1 MASEHDEDALFDRL
15 AKSLEAVRQDAE
27 LARSGGAEGLAAGLV
42 RAEGEVRSLAVG
54 LEALRQRLD
63 QQHATTARLE
73 AVAAKNETDV
83 QGLRQTVE
91 ALSLQVREQGEA
103 LAKPPPRRVGR
114 AVAAVVLVLILL
126 VLAGGTGVWITSGR
140 HPRADALVHRF
151 VARVSELTGINLVGS
166 LEPARSTRTIAEA
179 TPSPEPTAQPA
190 PATAPA
196 STASAVAAPATPPAP
211 VAQTPVPSA
220 ASPSPAATSAAA
232 SPAPTEPP
240 AATPSPAQAP
250 PPAVPRPAQ
259 TAAATPLVPA
269 TPAPAAVPPTTQSEA
284 PAPATTALAPSPRP
298 PQPVRQVVLRATADS
313 WVEVRQKD
321 GRVLLRRIM
330 KAGETWPVPAEPD
343 LLLNSGNAGALVL
356 EVNGEPI
363 RLPGL
368 RSGVVHDVPLDR
380 DLQ

>member
-1 MASEHDEDALFDRL
+1 MADEHDEDALFDRL

-27 LARSGGAEGLAAGLV
+27 LARSGGAEGLAAGLT
-42 RAEGEVRSLAVG
+42 RAEGEVRSVAVG
-54 LEALRQRLD
+54 LEALRQRFD

-73 AVAAKNETDV
+73 AAAAKNQTDM

-91 ALSLQVREQGEA
+91 ALSLQVREQAEA
-103 LAKPPPRRVGR
+103 LAAPPRRGAGR

-126 VLAGGTGVWITSGR
+126 VLAGGTGAWITSGR
-140 HPRADALVHRF
+140 HPTVNALVHRF
-151 VARVSELTGINLVGS
+151 AARVSELTGVNLVGG
-166 LEPARSTRTIAEA
+166 LEPARSAHTVAQA
-179 TPSPEPTAQPA
+179 TPSPEPATQPPAATAPEPTASAAPA
-190 PATAPA
+190 PATPQ
-196 STASAVAAPATPPAP
+196 AP
-211 VAQTPVPSA
+211 VAQTPMPSA
-220 ASPSPAATSAAA
+220 APPPPAATVTAAP
-232 SPAPTEPP
+232 PAPAEPP
-240 AATPSPAQAP
+240 AATAAAP
-250 PPAVPRPAQ
+250 PPAQ

-269 TPAPAAVPPTTQSEA
+269 TPAPAAAPPTTQSEA
-284 PAPATTALAPSPRP
+284 PAPAATALAQPPRP
-298 PQPVRQVVLRATADS
+298 SQAVRQVVLRATADS
-313 WVEVRQKD
+313 WVEVRRKD

-368 RSGVVHDVPLDR
+368 KPGVVHDVPLDG

>member
-42 RAEGEVRSLAVG
+42 RAEGEVRSVAVG

-63 QQHATTARLE
+63 QQHAATARLE

-91 ALSLQVREQGEA
+91 ALSLQAREQAEA
-103 LAKPPPRRVGR
+103 LAKPPPRKVGR

-126 VLAGGTGVWITSGR
+126 VLAGGTGAWITSGR
-140 HPRADALVHRF
+140 HPRVDALVHRF

-166 LEPARSTRTIAEA
+166 LGPARSVHTIAEA
-179 TPSPEPTAQPA
+179 TPSPEPATQP
-190 PATAPA
+190 PATTTPD
-196 STASAVAAPATPPAP
+196 STASAPATPPTPA
-211 VAQTPVPSA
+211 AQTPTRS
-220 ASPSPAATSAAA
+220 ATS
-232 SPAPTEPP
+232 PPP
-240 AATPSPAQAP
+240 AATEPAAATPPPVQTPAAAP
-250 PPAVPRPAQ
+250 PPAQ
-259 TAAATPLVPA
+259 TAAATPVAPA
-269 TPAPAAVPPTTQSEA
+269 PPAPAATPLTPQSEP
-284 PAPATTALAPSPRP
+284 PAAAATALAQPLSP
-298 PQPVRQVVLRATADS
+298 PQAVQQVVLRATADS

-330 KAGETWPVPAEPD
+330 KAGETWPVPADPD

-368 RSGVVHDVPLDR
+368 KPGVVHDVPLDR
-380 DLQ
+380 DLH